1 MLTLHAYWRS
11 SASYR
16 VRIALNLKA
25 LPYRIEPV
33 HLVKDGGA
41 QHSAAYRALNP
52 QGRVPL
58 LVDGAFTLGQSVA
71 IFEYLEERH
80 PTPALL
86 PADPQQR
93 ARVREACQVLAADVQ
108 PLQNISV
115 LNYLRDRLAV
125 DEPAR
130 NDWVRHW
137 IEQGLTALEARVA
150 DQPLTQAMFGDRVS
164 YADCCLVPQV
174 YAARRFGAEVA
185 RFPRL
190 AALATRL
197 EALPAFAAA
206 HPDRQ
211 PDAQP

>member
-16 VRIALNLKA
+16 VRIALNLKG

-58 LVDGAFTLGQSVA
+58 LVDGDFTLGQSLA

-80 PTPALL
+80 PAPALL
-86 PADPQQR
+86 PAEAAPR
-93 ARVREACQVLAADVQ
+93 ARAREASQLLAADVQ

-125 DEPAR
+125 DEPGR
-130 NDWVRHW
+130 NAWVRHW
-137 IEQGLTALEARVA
+137 IEQGLAALEARVA
-150 DQPLTQAMFGDRVS
+150 DQPLMQAMFGDAVS

-174 YAARRFGAEVA
+174 YAARRFGADTA

-197 EALPAFAAA
+197 EVLPAFAAA